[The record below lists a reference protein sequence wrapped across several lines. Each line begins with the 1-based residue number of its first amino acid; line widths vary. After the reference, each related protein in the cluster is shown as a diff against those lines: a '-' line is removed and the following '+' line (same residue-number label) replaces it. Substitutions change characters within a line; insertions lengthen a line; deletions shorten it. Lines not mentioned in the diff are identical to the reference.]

1 MIVDY
6 SWGNLEKETNDDDQ
20 AGRNQVKKR
29 NLRVN
34 KAHLKSDFNAA
45 WPEAA
50 ASQNFAGAFIRLCR
64 SMHRSNCFCI
74 ICALIALLSNPL
86 AAQELRFVPA
96 AKPIDHIVAVVNED
110 VITRQELDDAVANAL
125 QPLRSTAITLLNQSV
140 LLAGVNDRED
150 ALADLCERLFAIG
163 VLPYYV
169 HQLDRVAGA
178 AHFLVPD
185 EQACA
190 LQQALLARLPGYLV
204 PRFVREVPDAPSKV
218 PIGRAN
224 AVSTA
229 GCGPPPELPR
239 T

>member
-1 MIVDY
+1 M
-6 SWGNLEKETNDDDQ
+6 EKETNDDDQ

-50 ASQNFAGAFIRLCR
+50 ASQSFVGVFIRLCR

-110 VITRQELDDAVANAL
+110 VITRQELDDAVKLAVSRL
-125 QPLRSTAITLLNQSV
+125 QQQ
-140 LLAGVNDRED
+140 GV
-150 ALADLCERLFAIG
+150 
-163 VLPYYV
+163 
-169 HQLDRVAGA
+169 Q
-178 AHFLVPD
+178 VPD
-185 EQACA
+185 QHTLERQV
-190 LQQALLARLPGYLV
+190 L
-204 PRFVREVPDAPSKV
+204 E
-218 PIGRAN
+218 
-224 AVSTA
+224 
-229 GCGPPPELPR
+229 
-239 T
+239 